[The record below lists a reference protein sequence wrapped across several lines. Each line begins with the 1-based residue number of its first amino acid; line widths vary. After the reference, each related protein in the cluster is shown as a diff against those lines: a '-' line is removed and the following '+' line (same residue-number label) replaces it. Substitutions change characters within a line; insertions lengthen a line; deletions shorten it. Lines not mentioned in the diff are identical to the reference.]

1 MVPRDDFITITIIGK
16 NGSWLRIWETD
27 LGFVRIKRSSLDIQF
42 SRDTEIDYSYDIITS
57 IISSEYANQPVQTHV
72 QAWIATEAANPAS

>member
-1 MVPRDDFITITIIGK
+1 M
-16 NGSWLRIWETD
+16 D
-27 LGFVRIKRSSLDIQF
+27 LEFVRIKRSSFDIQF
-42 SRDTEIDYSYDIITS
+42 SRDTKIDYSYDIIITSS